1 MNAIFDLL
9 KNIFALAGFLN
20 DKSSGFPEKLSFEE
34 EQRLVLLLSEGNEE
48 AKQKLIEH
56 NVRLCAHIAKKY
68 AKGRDL
74 DDFISIGTI
83 GLIKGVNTFDTNK
96 GKLSSYL
103 AKCAENEILMYLR
116 ASKKQEAEI
125 SLYEALGED
134 KDGNSVSYSDILPSA
149 ELLTEDSVTMRM
161 LFEKLESVM
170 DEVLSEREKI
180 IITYRY
186 GLSGRDPLPQR
197 AIAKKL
203 GISRSYISRIEK
215 KALLKLKD
223 AMEK

>member
-1 MNAIFDLL
+1 
-9 KNIFALAGFLN
+9 
-20 DKSSGFPEKLSFEE
+20 
-34 EQRLVLLLSEGNEE
+34 
-48 AKQKLIEH
+48 
-56 NVRLCAHIAKKY
+56 
-68 AKGRDL
+68 
-74 DDFISIGTI
+74 
-83 GLIKGVNTFDTNK
+83 
-96 GKLSSYL
+96 
-103 AKCAENEILMYLR
+103 MYLR

-134 KDGNSVSYSDILPSA
+134 KDGNSVSYSDIIPSA
-149 ELLTEDSVTMRM
+149 ELLTEDSVTLRM
-161 LFEKLESVM
+161 LFQKLESVM
-170 DEVLSEREKI
+170 EEVLSEREKI

-186 GLSGRDPLPQR
+186 GLSGHDPLPQR